1 MKNYHRFSHRIA
13 GLLAAG
19 AMCAALP
26 VMTGNAALAGDI
38 NLDGQV
44 NVQDIVLLQ
53 KYLLNKESITQQ
65 GFENADLN
73 NDGKVNIYDLIYN
86 KKQIITGQLP
96 EQQPTETETETES
109 QTETEGTVA
118 SIVYNGS
125 GVTLYDINGAE
136 VAAAN
141 ATNVTADGAYV
152 TITTAGEYSVS
163 GTSDNGQLKVSTD
176 NTVDATAAVTL
187 NFEDLTLSNSS
198 VAPVYVEN
206 VGDAVTISVKKGTT
220 NTISD
225 GTTHTDTYTN
235 SSGEVKEINSAIFSR
250 DDLKIKG
257 KGTLI
262 VNGNYQDGLVSK
274 NDLKLWN
281 GDIQVNAKDDGI
293 KGGNSVR
300 IGDPSDLVAN
310 GGTGDYSNL
319 NITVKTEGGDGI
331 KSTETDEGKG
341 YVTLNGG
348 TVNINSYADGIQA
361 EQEFTMNGGD
371 VTIYTYQGSAY
382 GSSGSTSTDPWSGG
396 MGQDGNSNKTDIS
409 AKGIKSVGL
418 YDEAGTTWQSGG
430 NLTINGGTLVIDSSD
445 DALHCGGDMSVIGG
459 ILTLSSADD
468 GMHSD
473 HSLTIGTANAGTFDD
488 VQIYIPKCYEG
499 VEGVTINQNSGT
511 VYIISDDDGYN
522 AAGGADGSGT
532 GNTNPWGGGMMST
545 SSGTLNLN
553 GGFAVVNSANG
564 DHDAFDSNGNFTVT
578 GGYYCANGQ
587 EPLDYDGTFT
597 NNGGSIITMTGGNT
611 NLTTRY
617 SFVDNSGN
625 VIVSFLSAS
634 GGGAKSVNNCT
645 AQSGG
650 TVSGGT
656 TVVEQA
662 GDKAVTIGGTLS
674 GGTALGQASESE
686 GPGQGGPGQR
696 W

>member
-1 MKNYHRFSHRIA
+1 
-13 GLLAAG
+13 
-19 AMCAALP
+19 
-26 VMTGNAALAGDI
+26 
-38 NLDGQV
+38 
-44 NVQDIVLLQ
+44 
-53 KYLLNKESITQQ
+53 
-65 GFENADLN
+65 
-73 NDGKVNIYDLIYN
+73 
-86 KKQIITGQLP
+86 
-96 EQQPTETETETES
+96 
-109 QTETEGTVA
+109 
-118 SIVYNGS
+118 
-125 GVTLYDINGAE
+125 
-136 VAAAN
+136 
-141 ATNVTADGAYV
+141 
-152 TITTAGEYSVS
+152 
-163 GTSDNGQLKVSTD
+163 
-176 NTVDATAAVTL
+176 
-187 NFEDLTLSNSS
+187 
-198 VAPVYVEN
+198 
-206 VGDAVTISVKKGTT
+206 
-220 NTISD
+220 
-225 GTTHTDTYTN
+225 
-235 SSGEVKEINSAIFSR
+235 
-250 DDLKIKG
+250 
-257 KGTLI
+257 
-262 VNGNYQDGLVSK
+262 
-274 NDLKLWN
+274 
-281 GDIQVNAKDDGI
+281 
-293 KGGNSVR
+293 
-300 IGDPSDLVAN
+300 
-310 GGTGDYSNL
+310 
-319 NITVKTEGGDGI
+319 
-331 KSTETDEGKG
+331 
-341 YVTLNGG
+341 
-348 TVNINSYADGIQA
+348 
-361 EQEFTMNGGD
+361 D

-382 GSSGSTSTDPWSGG
+382 GGTSSSSGSTDPWSSGFGGGG
-396 MGQDGNSNKTDIS
+396 MGMDGNANKTDIS

-418 YDEAGTTWQSGG
+418 YDTAGTTWQSGG

-445 DALHCGGDMSVIGG
+445 DALHCGGDMSVVGG
-459 ILTLSSADD
+459 NLTLSSADD

-634 GGGAKSVNNCT
+634 GGGLKSASNCT

-656 TVVEQA
+656 TVVAQA
-662 GDKAVTIGGTLS
+662 GDKAVTVGGTLS
-674 GGTALGQASESE
+674 GGSALGQSSESSTQPFDPRT
-686 GPGQGGPGQR
+686 GR
-696 W
+696 